1 MATCRECGRAG
12 KSAARFCTR
21 CGAPIPLPDST
32 PPFATPADTPANT
45 PVNTNPHRYPMQMPY
60 ASPPAASSRQSRN
73 TLLGV
78 FAAAIAVLAVV
89 ATIAFLNRPTM
100 SGDSSAAPD
109 QQAVVGAPTPQ
120 TYDDTT
126 EPQTETQTETE
137 TVTEDPASI
146 QAEPAT
152 PQAALAELRRLLRE
166 DRPAV
171 EALADQWVPQ
181 LSAKRPG
188 LVANGI
194 TYNYVEI
201 LRDFRTIH
209 ARYPDALL
217 LFSGE
222 YSSFKYGNFWITVV
236 PLPQFDGESANAWCD
251 SEGIGPDDCYAKM
264 ISHTVGYDGATL
276 LRGS

>member
-1 MATCRECGRAG
+1 MATCRECGHAG
-12 KSAARFCTR
+12 KPSARFCAR
-21 CGAPIPLPDST
+21 CGAAGPPPDSA
-32 PPFATPADTPANT
+32 PPFAGPVHANPQLYPA
-45 PVNTNPHRYPMQMPY
+45 QLPY
-60 ASPPAASSRQSRN
+60 APPPPAVPARQSRN

-89 ATIAFLNRPTM
+89 ATVAFVNRPTT

-109 QQAVVGAPTPQ
+109 QRAVAGAPTPG
-120 TYDDTT
+120 TSYDT
-126 EPQTETQTETE
+126 PETQPETE
-137 TVTEDPASI
+137 TVTEDPTSTP
-146 QAEPAT
+146 AEPTT
-152 PQAALAELRRLLRE
+152 PQGALAELRRLLRE
-166 DRPAV
+166 DRPAAD
-171 EALADQWVPQ
+171 ALVDQWVPQ

-194 TYNYVEI
+194 TYDYVEI
-201 LRDFRTIH
+201 LRDFQSIQ

-236 PLPQFDGESANAWCD
+236 PLPQFNGESANAWCD